1 MKLTLNQRI
10 SLISLATVIVAGFVA
25 SQIYM
30 NKKSREEIKEIAE
43 ELSLLWKDRLFLN
56 EEQTR
61 KMEDLIIE
69 YTLKKN
75 EIINSS
81 MNPIAQVRK
90 LKAIQKVEHRNLA
103 KMLSN
108 EQFKKYININKSIQK
123 KV

>member
-10 SLISLATVIVAGFVA
+10 SLISLAGMLVAGFVV

-30 NKKSREEIKEIAE
+30 NKKSREEIKEIAQ
-43 ELSLLWKDRLFLN
+43 ELALLWKERLFLD
-56 EEQTR
+56 EEQTG

-90 LKAIQKVEHRNLA
+90 LKGIQKAEHRNLA
-103 KMLSN
+103 KVLSKG
-108 EQFKKYININKSIQK
+108 QFEKYLNINKEIRK
-123 KV
+123 KS

>member
-1 MKLTLNQRI
+1 MKLTPNQRI
-10 SLISLATVIVAGFVA
+10 SLISLATVVVAGFVA

-56 EEQTR
+56 EEQTL

-108 EQFKKYININKSIQK
+108 EQFENYININKTIQK

>member
-10 SLISLATVIVAGFVA
+10 SLISLAGLLVAGFVA

-30 NKKSREEIKEIAE
+30 NKKSREEIKDIAE
-43 ELSLLWKDRLFLN
+43 ELALLWKDRLFLD
-56 EEQTR
+56 EEQTS

-69 YTLKKN
+69 YTIKKN

-90 LKAIQKVEHRNLA
+90 LKGIQKAEHRNLG
-103 KMLSN
+103 KLLSK
-108 EQFKKYININKSIQK
+108 EQFEKYLNINKEIRK
-123 KV
+123 KS

>member
-10 SLISLATVIVAGFVA
+10 SLISLAGMLVTGFVV

-30 NKKSREEIKEIAE
+30 NRKSREEIKDIAE
-43 ELSLLWKDRLFLN
+43 ELALLWRDRLFLDD
-56 EEQTR
+56 EQTS

-90 LKAIQKVEHRNLA
+90 LKGIQKSEHRNLA
-103 KMLSN
+103 KLLSKD
-108 EQFKKYININKSIQK
+108 QFEKYLNINKEIRK
-123 KV
+123 KS

>member
-10 SLISLATVIVAGFVA
+10 SLIGLAGMLVAGFVA

-30 NKKSREEIKEIAE
+30 NKKSREEIKDIAE
-43 ELSLLWKDRLFLN
+43 ELALLWKDRLFLD
-56 EEQTR
+56 EEQTS

-69 YTLKKN
+69 YTIKKN

-90 LKAIQKVEHRNLA
+90 LKGIQKAEHRNLR
-103 KMLSN
+103 KLLSK
-108 EQFKKYININKSIQK
+108 EQFEKYLNINKEIRK
-123 KV
+123 KS

>member
-81 MNPIAQVRK
+81 MNPVAQVRK

-108 EQFKKYININKSIQK
+108 EQFEKYININKSIQK